1 MLHVLATQSGLPAN
15 VLLDLIAGNLKFTA
29 EGDDKAG
36 YKVSVQSLGSKAQQ
50 YFVSKE
56 DGTYKVVTDGKEYSE
71 AGNEAL
77 YLLHAGKESE
87 ARSLLDWMR
96 DHVRKG
102 GGDDPL
108 EGPLLPR
115 FWTVRDSGGQ
125 EAIELAAASLI
136 ATTPSAAPN
145 IKGLIPTIHAAWEK
159 AGSDQRR
166 LDLGLL
172 LASIL
177 SAVQDGPALKTVS
190 SEILAKYPD
199 SYVAIDLA
207 GIADGL
213 LKDWSDWK
221 QMLDAHLV
229 KHPDDEFLLRFKVKL
244 AQAQGDFVLARATE
258 QLLIDKAK
266 ASAGDYNNYAWTSLF
281 DGKVD
286 AESVKAA
293 QQANMLGKNSSFA
306 EMHTLACIYAYQGKT
321 SEARE
326 LLLKAMTTVNLSE
339 PNSEIWYGFGS
350 IYEQYGVNDAAIEA
364 YQKVN
369 KPEGPIAPTG
379 TYVLAQMRLKTL
391 GGQ

>member
-1 MLHVLATQSGLPAN
+1 
-15 VLLDLIAGNLKFTA
+15 
-29 EGDDKAG
+29 
-36 YKVSVQSLGSKAQQ
+36 
-50 YFVSKE
+50 
-56 DGTYKVVTDGKEYSE
+56 
-71 AGNEAL
+71 L
-77 YLLHAGKESE
+77 YLLRAGKQSE

-96 DHVRKG
+96 DHLHKG

-115 FWTVRDSGGQ
+115 FWTVGDSEGQ

-145 IKGLIPTIHAAWEK
+145 IKGLIPTIHSTWEK

-199 SYVAIDLA
+199 SYVAINLA

-221 QMLDAHLV
+221 QMLDTRLA
-229 KHPDDEFLLRFKVKL
+229 KHPDDEFLLRLKVQL
-244 AQAQGDFVLARATE
+244 AEAEGDFVLARATR
-258 QLLIDKAK
+258 QLLIDKGK
-266 ASAGDYNNYAWTSLF
+266 ASAGDYNGYAWSGLF

-286 AESVKAA
+286 VESLKAA
-293 QQANMLGKNSSFA
+293 QQANMLGKSSSFG

-321 SEARE
+321 NEARE
-326 LLLKAMTTVNLSE
+326 LLLKAMTIANLSE

-369 KPEGPIAPTG
+369 KPEGPIAPTD
-379 TYVLAQMRLKTL
+379 TYVLARMHLKAI